1 LNLRPKGVSSGKAVW
16 QVAQGWPVWR
26 AKLGTADAAGGLI
39 KA

>member
-1 LNLRPKGVSSGKAVW
+1 LNVRQKGVSSGNAVW

-26 AKLGTADAAGGLI
+26 AKLGTADAAGVLI